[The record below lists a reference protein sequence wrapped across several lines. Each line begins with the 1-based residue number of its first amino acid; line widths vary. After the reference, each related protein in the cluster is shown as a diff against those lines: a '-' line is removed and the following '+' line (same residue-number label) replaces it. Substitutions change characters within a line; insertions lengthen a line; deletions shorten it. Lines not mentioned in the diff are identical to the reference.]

1 MKRELKAE
9 AVRHFTRLVVKKPMD
24 LLPRLNR
31 GRGVFNLEETSSGRS
46 DSESKLPRA
55 QHNVFYQQFRPMILV
70 LTAFGRLAIQRGSD
84 GEYRWKWF
92 SWLSLFCLLNY
103 AVQTYFAVAI
113 CRQRIKA
120 VFESSNYDEF
130 IFAIH
135 ILAYIQMHFHVP
147 VSYWVQ
153 GPLYAQYLNQWSQF
167 QNEWFLVTGEEL
179 KFRHKKAALTFV
191 LVMLPFLALV
201 LVMEKYST
209 LHDPFE
215 YLLPHYFTIGSTVC
229 VLGTWYIACLE
240 IAFISKDLT
249 KHLIKKLHSNPDPTF
264 LQKWRALWMNLGSL
278 VTNLGT
284 NHFAI
289 MSSIF
294 LTFSVTFLLGLY
306 NALSKIIVGDFSLK
320 TIGYLTASGMSIIII
335 YIVCDSG
342 HQATSRVES
351 YTSQCI
357 LRAHL
362 PAARDDVKYE
372 VDLILRVVQTD
383 PPQIQLA
390 GFVTLNRPL
399 FISFVANTIT
409 YLIVILQF
417 KG

>member
-9 AVRHFTRLVVKKPMD
+9 AERHFSRAVVKKPMD
-24 LLPRLNR
+24 LFPRLHRVSGIFHVEENSDA
-31 GRGVFNLEETSSGRS
+31 GRPAQNKRL
-46 DSESKLPRA
+46 RA
-55 QHNVFYQQFRPMILV
+55 EHNVFYQQFRPVILV
-70 LTAFGRLAIQRGSD
+70 LTAFGRLSLQRNAD
-84 GEYRWKWF
+84 GEYKWNWF
-92 SWLSLFCLLNY
+92 SWLSLYCLVNY
-103 AVQTYFAVAI
+103 AVQTYLAVAI

-120 VFESSNYDEF
+120 VVESSNYDEF

-147 VSYWVQ
+147 ISYWVQ
-153 GPLYAQYLNQWSQF
+153 GPLYAQYLNHWTQF
-167 QNEWFLVTGEEL
+167 QDEWFLLTREKL
-179 KFRHKKAALTFV
+179 KFRHKKATLAFV
-191 LVMLPFLALV
+191 VVMLPSLALL

-215 YLLPHYFTIGSTVC
+215 YLLPHFFTIGSTAC
-229 VLGTWYIACLE
+229 VLSVWYIACLE
-240 IAFISKDLT
+240 ISLISKDLT
-249 KHLIKKLHSNPDPTF
+249 QHLIKRLHTDPDPTF
-264 LQKWRALWMNLGSL
+264 LQKWRTLWINLGSL
-278 VTNLGT
+278 VTDLGT

-289 MSSIF
+289 MASIF
-294 LTFSVTFLLGLY
+294 LTFSLTFLLGLY
-306 NALSKIIVGDFSLK
+306 NALSKIIIGDISLK
-320 TIGYLTASGMSIIII
+320 TTGYLTASGMSILII

-342 HQATSRVES
+342 HQATARVES
-351 YTSQCI
+351 YASQCI
-357 LRAHL
+357 LSSHL
-362 PAARDDVKYE
+362 PAACDDIKYE
-372 VDLILRVVQTD
+372 IDLILRVVQTD